1 MQKLKVIFT
10 NEIDLSVLDKNFYLT
25 LLQNILEL
33 QKEKQNEPLS
43 KSKNLQ

>member
-25 LLQNILEL
+25 LLQNIIEL
-33 QKEKQNEPLS
+33 QKEK
-43 KSKNLQ
+43 